1 MEKAEKAVEKA
12 AVRAK
17 QADEVKEARSRE
29 WQQAQMDNDR
39 KLRQDEFERQLRADE
54 RREERAERQAERK
67 LELEVMKLQ
76 LQIALA
82 SSKGT
87 SST

>member
-1 MEKAEKAVEKA
+1 
-12 AVRAK
+12 
-17 QADEVKEARSRE
+17 
-29 WQQAQMDNDR
+29 MDHDR
-39 KLRQDEFERQLRADE
+39 NLRQDEFEFQRQLGTDE
-54 RREERAERQAERK
+54 RREERAERKAERK
-67 LELEVMKLQ
+67 QELEVMKLQ